1 MNPLSDR
8 RRAERFAELVEAAD
22 GGRHRHSRSP
32 LDDDLG
38 DLMAISRRV
47 SALPI
52 DSRPDNEFRTSL
64 RAMLVATVEREGV
77 GTFDAAPVPAARPR
91 PSDAL
96 RPTAPQRSRTRA
108 AIVVGLAAGAIA
120 LSGMSAASGGAI
132 PGDALYTVK
141 RSTEKA
147 HLAITSSQ
155 VSRGQLYLE
164 FARTRLGEARA
175 VRDNPDGLAAVLGDM
190 DNETSL
196 GTQLLAQSAE
206 DRRDASPLD
215 VVDRFV
221 VDQRRDVEGLLSGLT
236 GEARSRVLASL
247 GLLSVIERRIGDLRI
262 ALPCGAPDRGA
273 DDLGP
278 IPGSCPGSTSTVTP
292 GSGTGHR

>member
-1 MNPLSDR
+1 MTPLSDR
-8 RRAERFAELVEAAD
+8 RRAERFAQLVDAAD

-32 LDDDLG
+32 LDEDLG
-38 DLMAISRRV
+38 DLVAISRRV

-52 DSRPDNEFRTSL
+52 DARPDDEFRTSL
-64 RAMLVATVEREGV
+64 RAMLVAAVERDGV
-77 GTFDAAPVPAARPR
+77 GSTEAPVPAAPPR
-91 PSDAL
+91 SGAAL
-96 RPTAPQRSRTRA
+96 RPVTPQRTRTRA

-155 VSRGQLYLE
+155 VTRGQLYLE

-175 VRDNPDGLAAVLGDM
+175 VRDNPAGLAAVLGDM
-190 DNETSL
+190 DDETSL
-196 GTQLLAQSAE
+196 GTRLLTQAAE
-206 DRRDASPLD
+206 DRRDATPLD

-221 VDQRRDVEGLLSGLT
+221 AEQRDDVNRLLT
-236 GEARSRVLASL
+236 GLAGESRSRVLTSL
-247 GLLSVIERRIGDLRI
+247 GLLTAIQQRTAALRPTL
-262 ALPCGAPDRGA
+262 ACTTPDRGV

-278 IPGSCPGSTSTVTP
+278 IPGSCTGPVPGATP
-292 GSGTGHR
+292 GSSTGHR